1 MIFYYSLFSIGPK
14 ENECSNLLTPSNPRT
29 EGSRLN
35 LPLCNEET
43 SSSKQDLGSRAN
55 FGTMTS
61 SLFPS
66 PLTCSSIEDMAFMD
80 EDSQNMVSVE
90 NEPDYEE
97 IGWLLFT
104 LFVISLLNNDAIKQY
119 KEF

>member
-1 MIFYYSLFSIGPK
+1 MK
-14 ENECSNLLTPSNPRT
+14 NDVSNFLSPSNPRT

-35 LPLCNEET
+35 LPLCNQET

-55 FGTMTS
+55 FNAMTS

-80 EDSQNMVSVE
+80 EDSQNMDSVE

-97 IGWLLFT
+97 IGWLLST
-104 LFVISLLNNDAIKQY
+104 
-119 KEF
+119 